1 MENSMKVII
10 GSLLA
15 IFAFAVAKPAAAQ
28 TWPARPLTAVV
39 PVGAGSLA
47 DTIARLVLHRLA
59 SQLGQPVI
67 VENRTGAG
75 GTIGAAFVAKSPADG
90 YTLLVHSN
98 AHTIAPALY
107 PTLSYHPARDF
118 AAIAPFGISP
128 HVLVVSP
135 SKGFK
140 TVGDLITAGKAKP
153 GSLTFAS
160 VGVGS
165 ATHLSAERFRASAG
179 IAAVHVPFRGGPQ
192 AVTEV
197 MAGRV
202 DFFFGPLGLVL
213 PQILD
218 GKLIALAV
226 NGYARSAALP
236 AVPTTAETGLPN
248 AEFPIWF
255 GMFAPAQT
263 PRLIIDK
270 LHDQTIEAVR
280 VPDVADKLA
289 HLAIDPMTMTTDQF
303 AAFVAK
309 EVAADAVLKTAGIKA
324 QAD

>member
-1 MENSMKVII
+1 MKSMLAL
-10 GSLLA
+10 LLA
-15 IFAFAVAKPAAAQ
+15 TLGLAVVNHAHAQ
-28 TWPARPLTAVV
+28 TWPAKPLMAVV

-47 DTIARLVLHRLA
+47 DTIARLVLNGVA
-59 SQLGQPVI
+59 SQLGQPVV

-107 PTLSYHPARDF
+107 PTLSYQPARDF
-118 AAIAPFGISP
+118 AAVAPLGISP

-140 TVGDLITAGKAKP
+140 TVGDLIAAGKAKP

-160 VGVGS
+160 VGVGT
-165 ATHLSAERFRASAG
+165 ATHLSAERFRTSTG
-179 IAAVHVPFRGGPQ
+179 MNAVHVPFRGGPQ

-197 MAGRV
+197 IAGRV

-213 PQILD
+213 PQIND
-218 GKLIALAV
+218 GKLVALLV
-226 NGYARSAALP
+226 NGYHRSAALP
-236 AVPTTAETGLPN
+236 DIPTTSEVGLAD

-255 GMFAPAQT
+255 GMFAPSHT
-263 PRLIIDK
+263 PRGIVDK
-270 LHDQTIEAVR
+270 LHDATLKAEQTA
-280 VPDVADKLA
+280 DVKDKLA
-289 HLAIDPMTMTTDQF
+289 RLAVDPMNMTADEF
-303 AAFVAK
+303 AAFVEK
-309 EVAADAVLKTAGIKA
+309 EVAANAALVKMAGIKA

>member
-1 MENSMKVII
+1 MKVMLAF
-10 GSLLA
+10 LLA
-15 IFAFAVAKPAAAQ
+15 IFGFTVANPADAQ
-28 TWPARPLTAVV
+28 TWPTKPLTAVV
-39 PVGAGSLA
+39 PVGPGSLA
-47 DTIARLVLHRLA
+47 DTIARLVLDRLA

-118 AAIAPFGISP
+118 AAVVPFGISP
-128 HVLVVSP
+128 HVLVVAP

-140 TVGDLITAGKAKP
+140 AVGDLIAAAKAKP
-153 GSLTFAS
+153 GALTFAS
-160 VGVGS
+160 VGVGT
-165 ATHLSAERFRASAG
+165 ATHLSAERFRVSAG

-213 PQILD
+213 PQIRD
-218 GKLIALAV
+218 DKLVPLVV

-236 AVPTTAETGLPN
+236 NVPTTAEAGLAD

-263 PRLIIDK
+263 PRGIVEK
-270 LHDQTIEAVR
+270 LHDGTLKAEQMS
-280 VPDVADKLA
+280 DVKDKLA
-289 HLAIDPMTMTTDQF
+289 RLAIDPMIMTADQF
-303 AAFVAK
+303 SGFVEK
-309 EVAADAVLKTAGIKA
+309 EVAANAALVKTAGIKA
-324 QAD
+324 DAD

>member
-1 MENSMKVII
+1 MKVMLA
-10 GSLLA
+10 LL
-15 IFAFAVAKPAAAQ
+15 FATFGLTVAQPADAQ
-28 TWPARPLTAVV
+28 TWPAKPLTAVV
-39 PVGAGSLA
+39 PVGPGSLT
-47 DTIARLVLHRLA
+47 DTIARLVLDRLA

-118 AAIAPFGISP
+118 AAVLPFGISP
-128 HVLVVSP
+128 HVLVVAP

-140 TVGDLITAGKAKP
+140 NVADLIAAAKAKP
-153 GSLTFAS
+153 GALTFAS
-160 VGVGS
+160 VGVGT
-165 ATHLSAERFRASAG
+165 ATHLSAERFRVSAG

-213 PQILD
+213 PQIRD
-218 GKLIALAV
+218 DKLVPLVV
-226 NGYARSAALP
+226 NGYARSATLP
-236 AVPTTAETGLPN
+236 NVPTTAEAGLAD

-263 PRLIIDK
+263 PRSIVEK
-270 LHDQTIEAVR
+270 LHGETLKAEQTS
-280 VPDVADKLA
+280 DVKDKLA
-289 HLAIDPMTMTTDQF
+289 RLAVDPMIMTADQF
-303 AAFVAK
+303 ASFVEK
-309 EVAADAVLKTAGIKA
+309 EVAANAALVKTAGIKA
-324 QAD
+324 DAD

>member
-1 MENSMKVII
+1 MKVMLAF
-10 GSLLA
+10 LLA
-15 IFAFAVAKPAAAQ
+15 IFGFTVANPADAQ
-28 TWPARPLTAVV
+28 TWPTKPLTAVV
-39 PVGAGSLA
+39 PVGPGSLA
-47 DTIARLVLHRLA
+47 DTIARLVLDRLA

-107 PTLSYHPARDF
+107 PALSYHPARDF
-118 AAIAPFGISP
+118 AAVVPFGISP
-128 HVLVVSP
+128 HALVVAP

-140 TVGDLITAGKAKP
+140 NVGDLIAAAKAKP
-153 GSLTFAS
+153 GALTFAS
-160 VGVGS
+160 VGVGT
-165 ATHLSAERFRASAG
+165 ATHLSAERFRVSAG
-179 IAAVHVPFRGGPQ
+179 IEAVHVPFRGGPQ

-213 PQILD
+213 PQIRD
-218 GKLIALAV
+218 DKLVPLIV
-226 NGYARSAALP
+226 NGYRRSAALP
-236 AVPTTAETGLPN
+236 NVPTTAEAGLAD

-263 PRLIIDK
+263 PRGIVEK
-270 LHDQTIEAVR
+270 LHDESLKAEQTS
-280 VPDVADKLA
+280 DVKDKLA
-289 HLAIDPMTMTTDQF
+289 RLAVDPMIMTADQF
-303 AAFVAK
+303 TGFVGK
-309 EVAADAVLKTAGIKA
+309 EVAANAALVKTAGIKA
-324 QAD
+324 DAD

>member
-1 MENSMKVII
+1 MKLILAL
-10 GSLLA
+10 LLA
-15 IFAFAVAKPAAAQ
+15 TLALAVGNHAHAQ
-28 TWPARPLTAVV
+28 TWPAKPLVAVV

-47 DTIARLVLHRLA
+47 DTIARLVLDRLA
-59 SQLGQPVI
+59 SQLGQPII

-90 YTLLVHSN
+90 YTLLIHSN

-107 PTLSYHPARDF
+107 PSLSYDPARDF
-118 AAIAPFGISP
+118 AAVAPLGISP
-128 HVLVVSP
+128 LVLVVSA

-140 TVGDLITAGKAKP
+140 TVGDLIAAGKAKP
-153 GSLTFAS
+153 NSLTFAS
-160 VGVGS
+160 VGVGT
-165 ATHLSAERFRASAG
+165 ATHLSAERFRASTG
-179 IAAVHVPFRGGPQ
+179 INAVHVPFRGGPQ
-192 AVTEV
+192 AMTEV

-213 PQILD
+213 PQIRD
-218 GKLIALAV
+218 GKLVPLVV
-226 NGYARSAALP
+226 NGYRRSAALP
-236 AVPTTAETGLPN
+236 NVPTTSEVGLAN

-263 PRLIIDK
+263 PRAIVDK
-270 LHDQTIEAVR
+270 LHDQTLRAEQTG
-280 VPDVADKLA
+280 DVKDKLA
-289 HLAIDPMTMTTDQF
+289 RLAVDPMTMTADQF

-309 EVAADAVLKTAGIKA
+309 EVAANAALVKMAGIKL